1 MKKEKK
7 VSHVQVCSILLDIF
21 IPHFG
26 VLQLLDALRARSKRS
41 LFMLSMFPSHRKM
54 WITLLNP
61 PKMLFISE
69 SVRIQR
75 HIICERKPNVIAQNK
90 TSLVSFLSSVLECF
104 LIKNGFSLP
113 KGPASGSSTPSPRK
127 RKRLERYPF
136 DDSGYAEPASI
147 GKIPLEKDQHLD
159 MPVPDSSTT
168 FYTTPVSSHI
178 PSWPIYV
185 VLII

>member
-26 VLQLLDALRARSKRS
+26 VLQMSDVLRARSKRS
-41 LFMLSMFPSHRKM
+41 LFMLSMFPSHGKI
-54 WITLLNP
+54 WITILNR

-75 HIICERKPNVIAQNK
+75 HIICERKPNFIAQNK

-113 KGPASGSSTPSPRK
+113 KGLASGSSSPSPRTRK
-127 RKRLERYPF
+127 RKRLGRYQF
-136 DDSGYAEPASI
+136 DDSGYAEPAST
-147 GKIPLEKDQHLD
+147 LEEDQHLH
-159 MPVPDSSTT
+159 MSVPDSSTT

-185 VLII
+185 VLTI

>member
-7 VSHVQVCSILLDIF
+7 VSHVQVSSLLIDIF

-26 VLQLLDALRARSKRS
+26 VLQLLDALRARSKRN

-54 WITLLNP
+54 WIPILNR

-75 HIICERKPNVIAQNK
+75 HIICEEKPNVIAQNK

-113 KGPASGSSTPSPRK
+113 KGSASGSSPSPRK
-127 RKRLERYPF
+127 RKRLERYQF

-147 GKIPLEKDQHLD
+147 GKIPLEEDQHLH
-159 MPVPDSSTT
+159 MSVPDSSTT

-185 VLII
+185 VLTI